1 MTSASD
7 ACYSYLAVAKKILK
21 LALCLVV
28 LVWMTW
34 PVVELFDTWDSPVD
48 TGNDSQYTFV
58 VLGICAG
65 AVYMFSKRR
74 QELLFIAVVQVKH
87 TIGKMLREYRFVAP
101 FVSFLTWTPD
111 AASPP
116 IMPSSCVAILRI

>member
-1 MTSASD
+1 
-7 ACYSYLAVAKKILK
+7 VAKKILK
-21 LALCLVV
+21 LALCGVV

-34 PVVELFDTWDSPVD
+34 PVVELFDIWDSPVD

-74 QELLFIAVVQVKH
+74 QELLFIAVAQVKRS
-87 TIGKMLREYRFVAP
+87 IGKLVREYRFVAP

-111 AASPP
+111 VPGPP
-116 IMPSSCVAILRI
+116 ATSSSSVAILRI

>member
-74 QELLFIAVVQVKH
+74 QELLFIAVAQVKR

-111 AASPP
+111 APSPP
-116 IMPSSCVAILRI
+116 IMPSSYVAILRI

>member
-1 MTSASD
+1 MTSED
-7 ACYSYLAVAKKILK
+7 DDCYFYPAVAKKILK

-28 LVWMTW
+28 LVWITW

-74 QELLFIAVVQVKH
+74 QELLFITVSQVKR
-87 TIGKMLREYRFVAP
+87 TLGKMLREYRFVAP

-111 AASPP
+111 APSPP
-116 IMPSSCVAILRI
+116 GMLSSSFTILRI

>member
-1 MTSASD
+1 MAN
-7 ACYSYLAVAKKILK
+7 KILK

-74 QELLFIAVVQVKH
+74 QELLFIAVAQVKR
-87 TIGKMLREYRFVAP
+87 TIGKMLRDLFVAP
-101 FVSFLTWTPD
+101 FVNFLTWTPD
-111 AASPP
+111 DPSPP
-116 IMPSSCVAILRI
+116 VTPCSSVAILRI